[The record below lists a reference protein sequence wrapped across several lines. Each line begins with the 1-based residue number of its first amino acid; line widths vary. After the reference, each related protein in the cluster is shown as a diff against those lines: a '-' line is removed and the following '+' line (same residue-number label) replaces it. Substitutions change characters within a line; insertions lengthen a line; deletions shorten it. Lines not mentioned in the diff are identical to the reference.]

1 MVGTRRFR
9 LSQRAVVFG
18 KPGFIGVNG
27 DFNIPNLPAY
37 YNTPLTIATLSKP
50 QCCIKTWQ
58 RIANGPLL

>member
-37 YNTPLTIATLSKP
+37 YNTPLTIATLGEKCDGSTGTSNHRR
-50 QCCIKTWQ
+50 QH
-58 RIANGPLL
+58 L